1 MNDQKPF
8 SEEFPRRTPAPWPG
22 RDQGYE
28 TPAASWQKEK
38 TQMLIVP
45 EAHITQL
52 VSPKDAFTAVEATFA
67 AMARGAGRR
76 PARRNEVGTG
86 PIRPYAGRSTA
97 MVGGGLLTALRT
109 AATSAI
115 SSDRLARKDARVLGM
130 LGAGLQAGFE
140 LRPSARVRQ
149 LKKVIA

>member
-1 MNDQKPF
+1 
-8 SEEFPRRTPAPWPG
+8 
-22 RDQGYE
+22 
-28 TPAASWQKEK
+28 
-38 TQMLIVP
+38 MLIVP

-86 PIRPYAGRSTA
+86 LIRPYAGRSTA